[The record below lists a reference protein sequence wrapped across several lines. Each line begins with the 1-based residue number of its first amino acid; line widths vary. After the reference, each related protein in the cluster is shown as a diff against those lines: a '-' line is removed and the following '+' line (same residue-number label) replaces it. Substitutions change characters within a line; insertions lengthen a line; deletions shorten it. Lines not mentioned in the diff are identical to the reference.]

1 MLADPLL
8 TANRAQAEN
17 LPRTDDAPRPR
28 ARIRVSPEDFA
39 VDEILGFSPSG
50 EGDHAWLHIRKRGA
64 NTEWASRQLGEL
76 AGVRPVDVGFAGLK
90 DRHAVTSQWFSINL
104 AGRDEPDWADA
115 QVEGVEVLQA
125 TRSNRKLR
133 RGALRG
139 NHFHLVLR
147 DVEGDANE
155 LETKLEGLRTM
166 GVPNYFGEQ
175 RFGRSGGNL
184 DKAWE
189 MFNGGRRPRKRHE
202 RGLYLSA
209 ARSLLFN
216 RVLAERVRRKQWNI
230 ALPGDVFMKD
240 GGRQPFVPKDAEWP
254 SITERVDTQEV
265 HPTGPL
271 WGRGESPATGEV
283 ARLEQEALAESEIW
297 CQGLESAGL
306 EQDRRALRLPV
317 GELDW
322 AWAGAETLGMSFSLS
337 RGGYATTVLRE
348 LVELYE

>member
-1 MLADPLL
+1 M
-8 TANRAQAEN
+8 
-17 LPRTDDAPRPR
+17 
-28 ARIRVSPEDFA
+28 SPEDFA
-39 VDEILGFSPSG
+39 VDEVLGFSPSG
-50 EGDHAWLHIRKRGA
+50 EGDHAWLHIRKREA
-64 NTEWASRQLGEL
+64 NTEWVSRQLGEL

-90 DRHAVTSQWFSINL
+90 DRHAVTSQWFSVNL
-104 AGRDEPDWADA
+104 AGRAEPDWAGA
-115 QVEGVEVLQA
+115 QVEGVEVLQV

-139 NHFHLVLR
+139 NRFQLVLR
-147 DVEGDANE
+147 DVQGDVSE
-155 LETKLEGLRTM
+155 LETRLEGLRRT

-175 RFGRSGGNL
+175 RFGRSGANL

-189 MFNGGRRPRKRHE
+189 MFSGGRRPRKRHE

-209 ARSLLFN
+209 ARALLFN
-216 RVLAERVRRKQWNI
+216 RVLAARVRTARWD
-230 ALPGDVFMKD
+230 AVLPGDVFVTD
-240 GGRQPFVPKDAEWP
+240 GGRRPFVPKDTEWP

-271 WGRGESPATGEV
+271 WGRGESLATGDV
-283 ARLEQEALAESEIW
+283 ARLEQEVLAESEVW
-297 CQGLESAGL
+297 RHGLESAGL
-306 EQDRRALRLPV
+306 EQDRRALRLRV

-322 AWAGAETLGMSFSLS
+322 ERAGPASLCLSFSLS